1 MPDYSPIFSPGIAIT
16 LAAAVDITAGDLVEV
31 AGSGTV
37 RPASGASPSY
47 VGVAGQAATPGLLVT
62 VFAGKIVHEG
72 RSEGAITARG
82 PGRGVRRRRPAGQAG
97 RRRVAGHD
105 RPGAD
110 TAGADDTDVRWMQY

>member
-16 LAAAVDITAGDLVEV
+16 LAAAVDISAGDLVEV

-37 RPASGASPSY
+37 RPATGASPSY

-72 RSEGAITARG
+72 RSEGAITAG
-82 PGRGVRRRRPAGQAG
+82 DQVEASGVAG
-97 RRRVAGHD
+97 RQVKQAAGGS
-105 RPGAD
+105 PGIIGLALT
-110 TAGADDTDVRWMQY
+110 TAGADDTDIRWMQY